1 VRIETL
7 IPAARNGSPQ
17 ACDDLWALV
26 RNYLLLIANQ
36 ELSPELRA
44 KVGGSDIV
52 QETLI
57 GAQRG
62 IRRFEGQTRADLL
75 AWLRRILRNH
85 IAEASRQHLGRLQA
99 PPLAMSPSSIFEA
112 VHQIPRSPGETPSR
126 VAMAEEEAEL
136 INDVLAQLSEE
147 YREIIRL
154 RTWERR
160 SFVEIGELLDCT
172 ADAARKLWAR
182 AIDRF
187 ERVWSSLQ
195 AEQ

>member
-1 VRIETL
+1 MRIEKL
-7 IPAARNGSPQ
+7 IPAARGGSSQ

-62 IRRFEGQTRADLL
+62 IGRFEGRTRADLL

-85 IAEASRQHLGRLQA
+85 IAEASRQHLGRLQTAA
-99 PPLAMSPSSIFEA
+99 PAMSPSSVFDA
-112 VHQIPRSPGETPSR
+112 VQKIPRSPGETPSR
-126 VAMAEEEAEL
+126 VAMAEEEAAR
-136 INDVLAQLSEE
+136 IGDVLAQLSAE
-147 YREIIRL
+147 YRDIIRL

-160 SFVEIGELLDCT
+160 SFVEIGESLNCT

-187 ERVWSSLQ
+187 ERVWSAMQ
-195 AEQ
+195 AE